1 MPTTTLCKSY
11 VDFLNL
17 SALHYSTMYDRAY
30 TNDICVYAI
39 SAKRD
44 TDDNTKIDKYVLRE
58 ITGTRYE
65 DTRWSQP
72 WPISWDDDI
81 KFVKSSSAE
90 FMCYKFKLS
99 DVTTESDTEPDVPYS
114 YEELFN
120 ENVLKHMYSS
130 TGMQYKY
137 IYSAYDTST
146 SQYVSRIGKY
156 TRDLMLNNFKTT
168 NNLVSDKDFVRSD
181 YYKFFVPET
190 DVVHSRSMLELNDD
204 ALASVGNTTHE
215 SFNCLLYCVNPNF
228 DSHLSAGTDDVPKG
242 LLNTDFKAIPVSLCT
257 YSKDIILAG
266 NNIQFEPNLNGIVT
280 VE

>member
-1 MPTTTLCKSY
+1 MATTNLCKSY
-11 VDFLNL
+11 VDFLNV
-17 SALHYSTMYDRAY
+17 SALKYLEVHDRAY
-30 TNDICVYAI
+30 TNDICVYAL

-44 TDDNTKIDKYVLRE
+44 INDNTKIDSYAFNN
-58 ITGTRYE
+58 ITKARLNFA
-65 DTRWSQP
+65 
-72 WPISWDDDI
+72 WPISWNYNI
-81 KFVKSSSAE
+81 RFVKSNSAE

-99 DVTTESDTEPDVPYS
+99 DITTESDTEPDVPYS

-120 ENVLKHMYSS
+120 ENVLNHLYSS

-137 IYSAYDTST
+137 IYSAYKSFT
-146 SQYVSRIGKY
+146 SQYISEIGKY
-156 TRDLMLNNFKTT
+156 TKDLMLNNFKTT
-168 NNLVSDKDFVRSD
+168 NNLVSDENFVRSD

-190 DVVHSRSMLELNDD
+190 DVVHSRSILELNDD

-228 DSHLSAGTDDVPKG
+228 DSYLSAGTDDVPKG
-242 LLNTDFKAIPVSLCT
+242 FLNTDFKAIPVSLCT

-266 NNIQFEPNLNGIVT
+266 NNVQFEPNLNGIVT